1 MKIEKKEKKS
11 NDNVVIRNCS
21 GCTCIHNCRRGRGE
35 IKGKEE
41 KREEKSKKETKGEK
55 SKKGKGGDD
64 ERVDLPDGD
73 EGALFSKRRSTDNI
87 DNGAVKTSSKK
98 GFKKK

>member
-1 MKIEKKEKKS
+1 MIVFFCLS
-11 NDNVVIRNCS
+11 NEQLNL
-21 GCTCIHNCRRGRGE
+21 
-35 IKGKEE
+35 
-41 KREEKSKKETKGEK
+41 EK